1 MAKKPMTKGEIV
13 DHFAGKFGI
22 TKKMAGQ
29 LLDEYA
35 SLVYQEAKN
44 DFTLPGI
51 GKMVVVK
58 RDAREGRNPSTGQ
71 KIKIPAKE
79 VVKFKVAK
87 ACSDAVLK

>member
-1 MAKKPMTKGEIV
+1 MEKKPMTKGEIV
-13 DHFAGKFGI
+13 DHFAEKFGV
-22 TKKMAGQ
+22 TKKLAGQ
-29 LLDEYA
+29 FVDEYA
-35 SLVYQEAKN
+35 QLVYQQAKN
-44 DFTLPGI
+44 EITLPGI

-79 VVKFKVAK
+79 VLKFRVAK

>member
-13 DHFAGKFGI
+13 DHFAEKFGV
-22 TKKMAGQ
+22 TKKLAGQ
-29 LLDEYA
+29 IIDEYA
-35 SLVYQEAKN
+35 ALVYKEAKN

-58 RDAREGRNPSTGQ
+58 REAREGRNPSTGQ
-71 KIKIPAKE
+71 KIKIPAKQ
-79 VVKFKVAK
+79 VLKFRVAK